1 MGFMYKPEQDPRVVG
16 AYACICTIKVK
27 SLEEMRS
34 THSCAFGL
42 CQSCGVASD
51 QFVLVVLPAGA
62 VNTETQEISNLL
74 SLV

>member
-1 MGFMYKPEQDPRVVG
+1 M
-16 AYACICTIKVK
+16 C
-27 SLEEMRS
+27 S